1 METLTSP
8 TELSI
13 DKFSK
18 EYPMDKLV
26 FKVTRPVRT
35 KTDNTIMRLTPE
47 AYNAV
52 EMMSARTGL
61 SNCYLASQMILFAA
75 SNSEVEFSFNDSGGE
90 SDG

>member
-1 METLTSP
+1 
-8 TELSI
+8 
-13 DKFSK
+13 
-18 EYPMDKLV
+18 MDKLV

-61 SNCYLASQMILFAA
+61 SNCYIASQMILFAA
-75 SNSEVEFSFNDSGGE
+75 SNSEVEFSFNDSGGGE